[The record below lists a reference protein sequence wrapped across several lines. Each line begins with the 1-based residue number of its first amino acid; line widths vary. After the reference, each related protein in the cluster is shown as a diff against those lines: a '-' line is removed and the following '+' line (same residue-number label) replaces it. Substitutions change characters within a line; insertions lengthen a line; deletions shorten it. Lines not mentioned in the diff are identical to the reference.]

1 MSVLHPMLSA
11 AAREEMHTTLRW
23 AGDWPWWMG
32 LGAGLALAIAAWVL
46 YRRDGRENAS
56 LLRFV
61 LPSLRSLAVLMIV
74 LMLSGP
80 VLHHRK
86 VTGELAHIIV
96 ALDGSESMQLTDTA
110 MDAGRKIAICWRL
123 GLLDG
128 AGSALDL
135 PNASSRLGDAR
146 SAATSMAAL
155 DPSALGSV
163 IDKAR
168 KDFAALVAEAD
179 GLLDKGSKDRDLVN
193 RFRSELAGPAKK
205 IGEMELKAIDDRT
218 RAAAELGRLGELA
231 GRWSR
236 EISEQFQH
244 QLDNDPS
251 AASVRTAL
259 AKFDGMPRS
268 VRVQALLLE
277 GKPEQ
282 RILARLAAQH
292 DVQLVTIDNGV
303 VKQVWQPSSSES
315 SLPALLPTPKGEI
328 TNLTSGLEF
337 AVGNQGKAEKG
348 AVILISDGQ
357 HNNGPAPLEAAKVLG
372 GRKLPVYTVGIGS
385 QVPPRD
391 IAVVRAIVPD
401 SVFHEDRV
409 RGTVVLKEE
418 VPPGLP
424 FVVAV
429 KDGDK
434 VVWQKS
440 LVTEGRAQRQVP
452 FEFDVKDIAAERMKQ
467 INAAQSGYELLG
479 APVQLTVSVTG
490 IEGDRELSNNEAPMR
505 FRAVTQK
512 RKILILDGRPRWE
525 TRYLRNLFMRDEK
538 WEISTVIAGTTSD
551 AGFIRGDKLDTFPNE
566 PRLLDSYDL
575 VIFGEVPKNLLKDEE
590 MKWLADFTQKRGGA
604 MLFID
609 GPRGVLRQYA
619 DTPLGPMLPVE
630 WPTGTQA
637 IRSGIKSL
645 SLTERAGN
653 LGAFSLSPDLGS
665 NADTWTRLPA
675 PHWLSGAQPL
685 PGSEV
690 LLEADA
696 GAAKVPAAVMR
707 TFGAGRVYYQ
717 AFDDSWRWRYEVADQ
732 FHVKFWNQLADFV
745 AEAPF
750 AAKDKYVSLDAGQ
763 LTYQPGDNADLR
775 VRLRGA
781 DGKPVTDASVDA
793 VLYRDG
799 QKAATITLTPDAGG
813 LYRGK
818 TAALEPGNYE
828 VAVET
833 AAVPEGQ
840 LRARTQFT
848 VTARESAERTILSI
862 NEDLLRQISTA
873 SGGEYFRE
881 ERADSII
888 DKLAPLSAGRVEE
901 SDTVLWQDWW
911 WFTPVVLLLTVEWIV
926 RKRSGML

>member
-1 MSVLHPMLSA
+1 M
-11 AAREEMHTTLRW
+11 REHMQTTLRW

-32 LGAGLALAIAAWVL
+32 LGVGLALAAVAWVL
-46 YRRDGRENAS
+46 YRRDGREGS
-56 LLRFV
+56 PVLRYV
-61 LPSLRSLAVLMIV
+61 LPTLRALAVLMIV

-86 VTGELAHIIV
+86 VTGELAHLIV

-110 MDAGRKIAICWRL
+110 MDAGRKIAIAQRL
-123 GLLDG
+123 GLLEGSG
-128 AGSALDL
+128 ASLEM
-135 PNASSRLGDAR
+135 PNAAGKLADAR
-146 SAATSMAAL
+146 NGAASIAAL
-155 DPSALGSV
+155 DPSAQGAA

-168 KDFAALVAEAD
+168 AEFAALVNDAD

-193 RFRSELAGPAKK
+193 RFRGEVTGPARKLA
-205 IGEMELKAIDDRT
+205 EMELKAVDDRT
-218 RAAAELGRLGELA
+218 RAAAELTRLGELA

-236 EISEQFQH
+236 EVSEQFQH
-244 QLDNDPS
+244 QLESDP
-251 AASVRTAL
+251 AAAPLRAAL

-282 RILARLAAQH
+282 RLLARLAAQH
-292 DVQLVTIDNGV
+292 DVQLVTMDNGV
-303 VKQVWQPSSSES
+303 VKQVWQPSSEQS
-315 SLPALLPTPKGEI
+315 SLPSQLPTPKGEI

-337 AVGNQGKAEKG
+337 AIGNQGHAGKA
-348 AVILISDGQ
+348 AVIVISDGQ
-357 HNNGPAPLEAAKVLG
+357 HNAGPAPLDAAKVLG
-372 GRKLPVYTVGIGS
+372 GRKVPVYTIGIGS

-391 IAVVRAIVPD
+391 IAVVRAVVPD

-424 FVVAV
+424 FTVSV

-434 VVWQKS
+434 VVWQKA
-440 LVTEGRAQRQVP
+440 LVTEGRPSRQVP
-452 FEFDVKDIAAERMKQ
+452 FEFEVKDIAAARMKE
-467 INAAQSGYELLG
+467 INAAKSGYELLG
-479 APVQLTVSVTG
+479 APIALTVSVTG

-525 TRYLRNLFMRDEK
+525 TRYLRNLFTRDEK
-538 WEISTVIAGTTSD
+538 WEVSTVIAGTTSD
-551 AGFIRGDKLDTFPNE
+551 AGFIRGDKPDTFPNDA
-566 PRLLDSYDL
+566 RLLESYDL
-575 VIFGEVPKNLLKDEE
+575 IVFGELPKTLLKDEE
-590 MKWLADFTQKRGGA
+590 LKWIADFANKRGGA
-604 MLFID
+604 VLFID
-609 GPRGVLRQYA
+609 GPRGLLRQYV
-619 DTPLGPMLPVE
+619 DTPMGPMLPVE
-630 WPTGTQA
+630 WPAGSQP
-637 IRSGIKSL
+637 IRTGIKSL
-645 SLTERAGN
+645 SLTERAGG
-653 LGAFSLSPDLGS
+653 LGAFSLSADLGT
-665 NADTWTRLPA
+665 NPDTWARLPA
-675 PHWLSGAQPL
+675 PHWLSGAVPL
-685 PGSEV
+685 PGAEV
-690 LLEADA
+690 LLEAEA
-696 GAAKVPAAVMR
+696 GAAKVPAAVLR
-707 TFGAGRVYYQ
+707 PFGAGRVYYQ

-732 FHVKFWNQLADFV
+732 YHVKFWNQLADFV

-793 VLYRDG
+793 ALYKDG
-799 QKAATITLTPDAGG
+799 QKVATITLTPDPGG

-848 VTARESAERTILSI
+848 VTARESAERTILSL
-862 NEDLLRQISTA
+862 NEDLLRQISNA
-873 SGGEYFRE
+873 SGGEYVRE
-881 ERADSII
+881 ERADSLI
-888 DKLAPLSAGRVEE
+888 DKLAPLSAGKVEE

-911 WFTPVVLLLTVEWIV
+911 WFTPIVALLTIEWIV